1 MNLSVAGM
9 AVRRIAQAFEGA
21 GFDVMQTVPGVVA
34 QNTHPAN
41 YFWYNSLRL
50 S

>member
-1 MNLSVAGM
+1 MTLSVAGL
-9 AVRRIAQAFEGA
+9 AVRRIAPAFEGA